1 MQLSLILAQS
11 LWLWSFLSIPI
22 WYLLKLAGLRGSGK
36 DSGFPVSQTIQV
48 HYSPSVHFSTSKA
61 EPRAKSRKKS
71 VSVPGWQHL
80 LEHQQYVDGILDN
93 SPQQGFHSHTHDMGS
108 PLAMG

>member
-36 DSGFPVSQTIQV
+36 DSEFPVSQTIQV
-48 HYSPSVHFSTSKA
+48 QVSLQST
-61 EPRAKSRKKS
+61 
-71 VSVPGWQHL
+71 
-80 LEHQQYVDGILDN
+80 
-93 SPQQGFHSHTHDMGS
+93 S
-108 PLAMG
+108 PLARLNLEPSLGRSLSPFPAGNILLSINSMLMLFWTILLSKASTVTLMTWAHL